1 MNNYKTFSLNNAT
14 LALRKIYTSYGYIPY
29 KMGRFEE
36 YDFYV
41 TNKDFL
47 TCDSIITFNDSRG
60 RLMALKPDVTL
71 SIVKGYRDNDKY
83 IHRVCYNESVYR
95 ISSATKDFKEMMQSG
110 VECIGKLTVLEI
122 AEIIELAAKSL
133 DTITDKYSIEISH
146 MGLIDSILNEV
157 GGSDIFRR
165 EALKFIG
172 AKSLH
177 DIRSLCNEHL
187 IPTELCEKLCAL
199 IEVFGERG
207 IVLSRFSSICT
218 TEAQFAALSELT
230 QLSEILDGLP
240 CSEYIKFDLSVIND
254 MKYYN
259 GFVFNGYVEGINEA
273 ILLGGQ
279 YDGLMKKF
287 GKKSGAVGFAIYP
300 DLIEQLNYRYA
311 EHSYDFDILL
321 VYPENVNVQRLLDKA
336 RTLRLCG
343 KSVSMQRNECSA
355 LKYKSVI
362 YLNEEGE
369 EIENDC

>member
-1 MNNYKTFSLNNAT
+1 MSNYGVFSLNDTT
-14 LALRKIYTSYGYIPY
+14 LKLRKIYTSHGYIPY

-41 TNKDFL
+41 ANKDFL

-71 SIVKGYRDNDKY
+71 SIVKGYRDSDEY

-110 VECIGKLTVLEI
+110 VECIGRLSVLEI

-133 DTITDKYSIEISH
+133 DTITENYAIEISH
-146 MGLIDSILNEV
+146 MGLVDSILSEV
-157 GGSDIFRR
+157 CGDESFRR
-165 EALKFIG
+165 EALEYIG
-172 AKSLH
+172 AKCLH
-177 DIRSLCNEHL
+177 DLKALCEKNGV
-187 IPTELCEKLCAL
+187 TEVLCEKLCAL
-199 IEVFGERG
+199 IEVFGERND
-207 IVLSRFSSICT
+207 VLRRLTSVCT
-218 TEAQFAALSELT
+218 TDAQLTVLSELAR
-230 QLSEILDGLP
+230 LSEILDGLP
-240 CSEYIKFDLSVIND
+240 CSEYVAFDFSVIND
-254 MKYYN
+254 MRYYN

-300 DLIEQLNYRYA
+300 DLIEQLNYRHT
-311 EHSYDFDILL
+311 ESSYDFDVLL
-321 VYPENVNVQRLLDKA
+321 VYPEGIDIQRLLDKA

-343 KSVSMQRNECSA
+343 KSVSMQRSECNA
-355 LKYKSVI
+355 LKYRSVI

-369 EIENDC
+369 EIEDDC